1 MQDFT
6 ILEFAILVLSFI
18 SAVIFHS
25 CLQEARHFP
34 SVSFSTNMDIKIANY
49 VRIFTIIVSGLS
61 LAYGLMMSG
70 HGLGW
75 GGLETMREPN
85 ISLVFVILGLL
96 ALGSFS
102 GSRYIDQTIY
112 RSIAE
117 YEGILDLS
125 LKEIKDKIRKEG
137 QLKRKYESK
146 AIGLERAL
154 ERNIGKLE
162 EATVEQFKQSQK
174 ASTLAKALASTQKSV
189 KHVVASIQQN
199 KEEIE
204 TTEGQMKA
212 DVALIDLLNEDL
224 NQLDTKLETVKKE
237 HLEIQKIL
245 QPLTETRNL
254 KKRTLNLRKEE
265 YQNCVESIA
274 NSKKEIKAITSE
286 LNKLKKKS
294 EKARKEE
301 STLAEN
307 HEQMSQDLTS
317 KEADLKLLRTQI
329 KKYES
334 MIEEYNIA
342 ELSEEKEKEVLEK
355 LKKRTEEHFN
365 QEQKG
370 DDKIFTN

>member
-1 MQDFT
+1 
-6 ILEFAILVLSFI
+6 
-18 SAVIFHS
+18 
-25 CLQEARHFP
+25 
-34 SVSFSTNMDIKIANY
+34 MDIKIANY

-61 LAYGLMMSG
+61 LAYGLMMLG
-70 HGLGW
+70 HVLGW

-85 ISLVFVILGLL
+85 ISLVFVILGFL
-96 ALGSFS
+96 ACGSFC
-102 GSRYIDQTIY
+102 GSRFIDRTIY
-112 RSIAE
+112 KSVAK
-117 YEGILDLS
+117 YEETLYLS
-125 LKEIKDKIRKEG
+125 DKQIKDKIRKQERIK
-137 QLKRKYESK
+137 KRDESK

-154 ERNIGKLE
+154 KRNKGKLE
-162 EATVEQFKQSQK
+162 QATEEQYKQSQK
-174 ASTLAKALASTQKSV
+174 ASTLAKTLASTQKSV
-189 KHVVASIQQN
+189 KNVVASIQQN

-204 TTEGQMKA
+204 TTEEQIKA

>member
-6 ILEFAILVLSFI
+6 LIEFTLMVLSFL
-18 SAVIFHS
+18 SLVIFHS
-25 CLQEARHFP
+25 CLQEMKHFP
-34 SVSFSTNMDIKIANY
+34 SVAFSTNMDIKIANY

-61 LAYGLMMSG
+61 LAYGLMMLG
-70 HGLGW
+70 HVLGW

-85 ISLVFVILGLL
+85 ISLVFVILGFL
-96 ALGSFS
+96 AFGSFC
-102 GSRYIDQTIY
+102 GSRFIDQTIY
-112 RSIAE
+112 KSIAR
-117 YEGILDLS
+117 YEEALDLT

-137 QLKRKYESK
+137 RLKRINESK

-154 ERNIGKLE
+154 EKKNKELE
-162 EATVEQFKQSQK
+162 ELTKQDFDASRK
-174 ASTLAKALASTQKSV
+174 ASLLSKVLASTQKSV
-189 KHVVASIQQN
+189 KQVVTLTSQTR
-199 KEEIE
+199 KEIE
-204 TTEGQMKA
+204 TTEGQIEADKA
-212 DVALIDLLNEDL
+212 LLPLLSEEL
-224 NQLDTKLETVKKE
+224 NQLTIKLTTLQKDHHDIQPILQALMETKNLNKRDLRLRKKE
-237 HLEIQKIL
+237 
-245 QPLTETRNL
+245 
-254 KKRTLNLRKEE
+254 
-265 YQNCVESIA
+265 YQDCVETIA
-274 NSKKEIKAITSE
+274 NSKKEIKSIANE
-286 LNKLKKKS
+286 LNKLGTKS

-307 HEQMSQDLTS
+307 HEQISQDLAS
-317 KEADLKLLRTQI
+317 KQNDIKLLRTQI

>member
-6 ILEFAILVLSFI
+6 ILEYTMMILALI

-34 SVSFSTNMDIKIANY
+34 SVSFTTNMDIKIANY
-49 VRIFTIIVSGLS
+49 LRIFTIIVSGLS
-61 LAYGLMMSG
+61 LAHGLMMLG
-70 HGLGW
+70 HVFGW

-85 ISLVFVILGLL
+85 ISFVFVILGLL

-112 RSIAE
+112 RSIAA

-125 LKEIKDKIRKEG
+125 LRDIKIKIREKG
-137 QLKRKYESK
+137 RLKSMNETK

-154 ERNIGKLE
+154 EKKNKELE
-162 EATVEQFKQSQK
+162 EITKRDFDASRK
-174 ASTLAKALASTQKSV
+174 ASKLSKALASTQKSV

-204 TTEGQMKA
+204 TTEEQIKA

-224 NQLDTKLETVKKE
+224 NHLDTKLETLRKE
-237 HLEIQKIL
+237 HLELQKIL

-307 HEQMSQDLTS
+307 HEQISQDLTS
-317 KEADLKLLRTQI
+317 KQNDLKLLRTEI

-334 MIEEYNIA
+334 LIEEYNIA
-342 ELSEEKEKEVLEK
+342 KLSEEKEKEVLEK
-355 LKKRTEEHFN
+355 HKKRVEEHFT
-365 QEQKG
+365 QESKG